1 MTTQNSATP
10 EPSTTTTPPPA
21 PKPDIGIDIPF
32 PATESRQ
39 LEIGVGACKLKV
51 SPGGAEPWVTG
62 TYHDP
67 RNALPLQVD
76 TKGNV
81 ARISQQFSGSEWW
94 SIFGNQLPSFD
105 LRLGKAYSYTLTV
118 ETGASDCALEL
129 GGLPLSAL
137 KIRQGAGKF
146 AVDFSM
152 PNPQRLTKF
161 SVEGG
166 AASLEMN
173 RLGDANFAEL
183 SVAGG
188 AAGYKLNFDGKLQ
201 ENATV
206 RVNAGASSVEIEVPA
221 ATAARIISE
230 TTIGSI
236 NVGDGFTK
244 QQGAFCT
251 QAALAGGTPLL
262 TIHVTVA
269 LGSIQLRI
277 I

>member
-1 MTTQNSATP
+1 MTTQNPAPP
-10 EPSTTTTPPPA
+10 EPSTATAPPPA
-21 PKPDIGIDIPF
+21 PNPDIGIDIPF
-32 PATESRQ
+32 PTTENRQ

-51 SPGGAEPWVTG
+51 APGGAEPWVTG
-62 TYHDP
+62 IYHDP
-67 RNALPLQVD
+67 RNALPLQID
-76 TKGNV
+76 AKGNT
-81 ARISQQFSGSEWW
+81 ARINQQFSGSEWW

-105 LRLGKAYSYTLTV
+105 LRLGKAYPYSLTV

-129 GGLPLSAL
+129 GGLPLDDL

-146 AVDFSM
+146 AVNFSM

-173 RLGDANFAEL
+173 GLVNANFAEM

-188 AAGYKLNFDGKLQ
+188 AASYKLNFAGKLQ

-206 RVNAGASSVEIEVPA
+206 RINAGASSVEIEVPA
-221 ATAARIISE
+221 STAARVISE
-230 TTIGSI
+230 TTIGSV

-251 QAALAGGTPLL
+251 QVAIAGGTPLL

-269 LGSIQLRI
+269 LGAIHLRMI
-277 I
+277 